1 MEQQMRGRR
10 GTNRYSGSYS
20 SSGSSSGG
28 GLQTIVK
35 YMFYMSVAAL
45 TLFVTLVFINYT
57 TYPVFSFSVGD
68 EGIVPLPLPTSVQT
82 VYPAAIPTYDVSMNF
97 VDVQPYSYSLSFDA
111 FIQSEFAFSDTFP
124 RVVLYRAQAPLT
136 SKAFASSNTLAD
148 LKNKLIP
155 NSNLIVYIDPHLN
168 NMYCAVK
175 LQPTDAKVTTYAT
188 AGPIQNLPIRSP
200 FRVTLVFDTNFIEV
214 YVDGKLESTT
224 PFTGTPV
231 AIDGSNA
238 FYGPPQLVAS
248 AIKIS
253 NINYYSMMLSPKT
266 IRILATQP
274 AMNTGIFNAAA

>member
-1 MEQQMRGRR
+1 MEQQMHGRR
-10 GTNRYSGSYS
+10 GTNRYSSSGYS
-20 SSGSSSGG
+20 SSDSSSG
-28 GLQTIVK
+28 LQTAVK
-35 YMFYMSVAAL
+35 YLFYMSVAAL

-57 TYPVFSFSVGD
+57 TYPVFSFSVGGD
-68 EGIVPLPLPTSVQT
+68 GIVPMPLPTAVQT

-168 NMYCAVK
+168 NLYCAIK
-175 LQPTDAKVTTYAT
+175 LQPTDTGVITYTT

-200 FRVTLVFDTNFIEV
+200 FRVTLVFDTKFIEV
-214 YVDGKLESTT
+214 YVDGKLENTT

-253 NINYYSMMLSPKT
+253 NINYYSMMLSPKS